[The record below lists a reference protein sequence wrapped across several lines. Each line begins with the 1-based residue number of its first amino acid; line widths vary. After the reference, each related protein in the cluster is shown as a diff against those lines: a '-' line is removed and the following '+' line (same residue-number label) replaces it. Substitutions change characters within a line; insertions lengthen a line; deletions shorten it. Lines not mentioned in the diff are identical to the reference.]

1 MEQRKEGE
9 RSLFLLE
16 NGSHASIRYIS
27 SLKNLLFPRIL
38 SSYKNF
44 YDINGFFLFDIFF
57 DIVIDMFTSIS
68 LFVSELYNIH
78 FSLCRFF
85 LLNFF
90 VYLCKYNV
98 FTDRKFRRNQLSSTN
113 QSYIPH
119 KILVT
124 YKENIWIKIS
134 NYINPNF
141 STISNPK
148 LCINYLLNNSSP
160 KQLTPVIA
168 LPSYQPPYQFHRRER
183 IPRWF
188 ILAEGGLVELN
199 QYRESFLWSFRDRS
213 GEKLAKANLNWKCP
227 LQCKRRRRKEGV
239 GGGR

>member
-1 MEQRKEGE
+1 MAAMRQFDILVPWKIYYFHE
-9 RSLFLLE
+9 FYLLIKISDW
-16 NGSHASIRYIS
+16 NSMTSIDS
-27 SLKNLLFPRIL
+27 
-38 SSYKNF
+38 
-44 YDINGFFLFDIFF
+44 FLFDIFF

-168 LPSYQPPYQFHRRER
+168 LPSIVSTTISISP
-183 IPRWF
+183 
-188 ILAEGGLVELN
+188 
-199 QYRESFLWSFRDRS
+199 
-213 GEKLAKANLNWKCP
+213 
-227 LQCKRRRRKEGV
+227 
-239 GGGR
+239 

>member
-1 MEQRKEGE
+1 MAAMRQFDILVPWKIYYFHE
-9 RSLFLLE
+9 FYLLIKISDW
-16 NGSHASIRYIS
+16 NSMTSI
-27 SLKNLLFPRIL
+27 
-38 SSYKNF
+38 
-44 YDINGFFLFDIFF
+44 DFFLFDIFF

-68 LFVSELYNIH
+68 LSVSELYN
-78 FSLCRFF
+78 FSLRCF
-85 LLNFF
+85 LLNFV

-168 LPSYQPPYQFHRRER
+168 LPSIVSTTISISP
-183 IPRWF
+183 
-188 ILAEGGLVELN
+188 
-199 QYRESFLWSFRDRS
+199 
-213 GEKLAKANLNWKCP
+213 
-227 LQCKRRRRKEGV
+227 
-239 GGGR
+239 

>member
-1 MEQRKEGE
+1 MEQRRGRG

-68 LFVSELYNIH
+68 LSVSELYN
-78 FSLCRFF
+78 FSLRCF
-85 LLNFF
+85 LLNFV

-113 QSYIPH
+113 QSYLFP
-119 KILVT
+119 
-124 YKENIWIKIS
+124 IK
-134 NYINPNF
+134 F
-141 STISNPK
+141 
-148 LCINYLLNNSSP
+148 LLP
-160 KQLTPVIA
+160 IKKT
-168 LPSYQPPYQFHRRER
+168 FE
-183 IPRWF
+183 
-188 ILAEGGLVELN
+188 
-199 QYRESFLWSFRDRS
+199 
-213 GEKLAKANLNWKCP
+213 
-227 LQCKRRRRKEGV
+227 
-239 GGGR
+239 

>member
-1 MEQRKEGE
+1 MKLIISPKNGAKEREGRGRYFYWKMAAMRQFDILVPWKIYYFHE
-9 RSLFLLE
+9 FYLLIKISDW
-16 NGSHASIRYIS
+16 NSMTSI
-27 SLKNLLFPRIL
+27 
-38 SSYKNF
+38 
-44 YDINGFFLFDIFF
+44 DFFLFDIFF

-168 LPSYQPPYQFHRRER
+168 LPSIVSTTISISP
-183 IPRWF
+183 
-188 ILAEGGLVELN
+188 
-199 QYRESFLWSFRDRS
+199 
-213 GEKLAKANLNWKCP
+213 
-227 LQCKRRRRKEGV
+227 
-239 GGGR
+239 

>member
-1 MEQRKEGE
+1 MKLIISPKNGAKEREG
-9 RSLFLLE
+9 R
-16 NGSHASIRYIS
+16 GRY
-27 SLKNLLFPRIL
+27 
-38 SSYKNF
+38 F
-44 YDINGFFLFDIFF
+44 YWKMAAMRQFDILVPWKIYYFHEFYLLIKISMTSMDFF
-57 DIVIDMFTSIS
+57 YSIYFSIS
-68 LFVSELYNIH
+68 WSICLLRFHYLSWELYN
-78 FSLCRFF
+78 FSLRCF
-85 LLNFF
+85 LLNFV

-168 LPSYQPPYQFHRRER
+168 LPSIVSTTISISP
-183 IPRWF
+183 
-188 ILAEGGLVELN
+188 
-199 QYRESFLWSFRDRS
+199 
-213 GEKLAKANLNWKCP
+213 
-227 LQCKRRRRKEGV
+227 
-239 GGGR
+239 